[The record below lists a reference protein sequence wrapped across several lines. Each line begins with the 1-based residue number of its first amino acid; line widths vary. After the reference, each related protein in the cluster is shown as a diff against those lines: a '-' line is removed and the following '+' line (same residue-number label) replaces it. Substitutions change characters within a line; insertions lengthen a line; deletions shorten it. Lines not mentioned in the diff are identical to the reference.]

1 VWEHGGEMT
10 KVLYAHMNNK
20 TIKKKEKEMWY
31 LCTTELYS
39 ASRKNGILSSANKC
53 MELENFI
60 LSEASQ
66 GHKAKS
72 CKYSNIMKNMLH

>member
-1 VWEHGGEMT
+1 
-10 KVLYAHMNNK
+10 
-20 TIKKKEKEMWY
+20 MWY